1 MKLFKC
7 TEDWGIIYKDLLE
20 FWLVKKA
27 STENFYCDIIHVCI
41 TITFKLCNKPV
52 LKSVRVNVC
61 FLEMKINKNFFS

>member
-7 TEDWGIIYKDLLE
+7 TEDWGIIYKDLL
-20 FWLVKKA
+20 VKNA
-27 STENFYCDIIHVCI
+27 STENFSCDIICI
-41 TITFKLCNKPV
+41 TITFKVCNKPV